1 MRNEFELNQK
11 GYILTKDHSVCEAKI
26 IGFLGGELVVNAHL
40 SGCQTIP
47 PCEFIESE
55 EEAYSKA
62 VWRIKAELERCAA
75 EIAAWKSKL
84 DATKMLY
91 VLKVQK
97 GNKNKE

>member
-1 MRNEFELNQK
+1 MDKLNLNQK
-11 GYILTKDHSVCEAKI
+11 GYIITKNHNVCEAKI
-26 IGFLGGELVVNAHL
+26 IGFLDGELVVNGQF
-40 SGCQTIP
+40 SNGCKIVP

-62 VWRIKAELERCAA
+62 VWRIKAELERCVA
-75 EIAAWKSKL
+75 EIAAWNSRL

-91 VLKVQK
+91 GLKVQK